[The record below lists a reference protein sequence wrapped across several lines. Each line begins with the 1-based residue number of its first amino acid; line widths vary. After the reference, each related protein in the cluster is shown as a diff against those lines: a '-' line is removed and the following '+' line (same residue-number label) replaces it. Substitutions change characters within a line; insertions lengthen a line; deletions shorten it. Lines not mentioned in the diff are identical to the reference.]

1 MGENKSIE
9 TTKTSQTMPLCR
21 IVATVRRNID
31 RREGQHLNRSEAVRL
46 DSKLISC
53 QPNEQRDRILKT
65 VFYRDITAAKLI
77 LYKDNNS

>member
-1 MGENKSIE
+1 
-9 TTKTSQTMPLCR
+9 MPLCR